1 MECPC
6 EHLKWLVEAAQ
17 QIQIGPSQCPIG
29 STRLDK
35 PDSCPQLRIALGRPR
50 VMLPMLVLD
59 LSQLKENTVRVTA
72 HSAIIHEA
80 KEYMRT
86 VCVASVQKVRV
97 FPTPFH
103 RDNPF
108 DEQHAAVPA
117 EELARCRVP
126 LWCLSVQPPLRNSLL
141 LKPYDSGTCILVL
154 KYRFSHVVYQIP
166 RISQPCNAVTL
177 QECDARPALCR
188 RLITNPLKRV

>member
-1 MECPC
+1 
-6 EHLKWLVEAAQ
+6 
-17 QIQIGPSQCPIG
+17 
-29 STRLDK
+29 
-35 PDSCPQLRIALGRPR
+35 
-50 VMLPMLVLD
+50 MLPMLVLD

-126 LWCLSVQPPLRNSLL
+126 L
-141 LKPYDSGTCILVL
+141 
-154 KYRFSHVVYQIP
+154 
-166 RISQPCNAVTL
+166 
-177 QECDARPALCR
+177 
-188 RLITNPLKRV
+188 